1 MAVSAASNDGAS
13 HTVSVYSDISAEWVS
28 GDDSLTVDW
37 STTTGDLVFHQVQLE
52 QEADFTEI
60 SDHIQRGSP
69 SAVIQHGWLNI
80 GNTEGSAYYG
90 TLNVRLCLHT
100 RCN

>member
-52 QEADFTEI
+52 EESDFTEI

-69 SAVIQHGWLNI
+69 S
-80 GNTEGSAYYG
+80 
-90 TLNVRLCLHT
+90 TLI
-100 RCN
+100 